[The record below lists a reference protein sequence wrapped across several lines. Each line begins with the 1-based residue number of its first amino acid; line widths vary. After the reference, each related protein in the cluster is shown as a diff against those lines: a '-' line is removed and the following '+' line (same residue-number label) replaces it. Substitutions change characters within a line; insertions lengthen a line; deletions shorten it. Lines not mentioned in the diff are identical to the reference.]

1 LIHEWISET
10 RTTVVSMLPFSEFG
24 RTGHPSSRVIFG
36 AAALGGM
43 SESRA
48 IKTLDLVASYGVNHI
63 DTAAMYGAAED
74 RLKPWLVDHRSEVFL
89 ATKTHERIGSVA
101 RAELE
106 RSLERMGV
114 NHIDLIQL
122 HNLVEPDEWA
132 TAFSKG
138 GAVEALNQARAEG
151 LVSFIGVTGHGLRI
165 PSMHLRS
172 LAEFDFDAVLF
183 PFNHS
188 LLSID
193 QYRDD
198 VTALRDL
205 CRARNTATQTIKAV
219 ARRRWDDGTE
229 GHRSWYEPLS
239 DTDAIQRAVRYVLSQ
254 PDLFLNTTSDATLLP
269 LILEAAQGD
278 LSRPLDEE
286 MNRDIA
292 EFGVTPLFDGAALER
307 I

>member
-1 LIHEWISET
+1 
-10 RTTVVSMLPFSEFG
+10 MLPFSEFG
-24 RTGHPSSRVIFG
+24 RTGHRSSRVIFG

-48 IKTLDLVASYGVNHI
+48 FKTLDLVASYGVNHI
-63 DTAAMYGAAED
+63 DTAAMYGSSED
-74 RLKPWLVDHRSEVFL
+74 HLKPWLANHRAEVFL
-89 ATKTHERIGSVA
+89 ATKTQERVGSVA

-114 NHIDLIQL
+114 DHIDLIQL
-122 HNLVEPDEWA
+122 HNLVEPDEWT

-172 LAEFDFDAVLF
+172 LAEFNFDAVLF

-239 DTDAIQRAVRYVLSQ
+239 DSDAIQRAVRYVLSQ

-269 LILEAAQGD
+269 LILEAAQDD

-292 EFGVTPLFDGAALER
+292 EFGVTPLFDGAALDR

>member
-1 LIHEWISET
+1 
-10 RTTVVSMLPFSEFG
+10 MPFSEFG
-24 RTGHPSSRVIFG
+24 RTGHRSSRVIFG

-48 IKTLDLVASYGVNHI
+48 FKTLDLVASYGVNHI
-63 DTAAMYGAAED
+63 DTAAMYGSSED
-74 RLKPWLVDHRSEVFL
+74 HLKPWLANHRAEVFL
-89 ATKTHERIGSVA
+89 ATKTQERVGSVA

-114 NHIDLIQL
+114 DHIDLIQL
-122 HNLVEPDEWA
+122 HNLVEPDEWS

-138 GAVEALNQARAEG
+138 GTVEALNQARAEG
-151 LVSFIGVTGHGLRI
+151 LVRFIGVTGHGLRI

-183 PFNHS
+183 PYNHS
-188 LLSID
+188 LLSIP
-193 QYRDD
+193 QYLED
-198 VTALRDL
+198 VAALREV
-205 CRARNTATQTIKAV
+205 CRRRNIATQTIKAV

-239 DTDAIQRAVRYVLSQ
+239 DSDAIQRAVRYVLSQ

-269 LILEAAQGD
+269 IILDAAQDD
-278 LSRPLDEE
+278 LTRPLDEE

>member
-1 LIHEWISET
+1 
-10 RTTVVSMLPFSEFG
+10 MLPSAEFG
-24 RTGHPSSRVIFG
+24 RTGHLSSRVIFG

-48 IKTLDLVASYGVNHI
+48 IKTLDLVASHGVNHI
-63 DTAAMYGAAED
+63 DTAAMYGSSED
-74 RLKPWLVDHRSEVFL
+74 HLKPWLADHRSEVFL
-89 ATKTHERIGSVA
+89 ATKTQERVGSVA

-114 NHIDLIQL
+114 DHIDLIQM
-122 HNLVEPDEWA
+122 HNLVEPDQWE
-132 TAFSKG
+132 TAFNKG

-151 LVSFIGVTGHGLRI
+151 LVSLIGVTGHGLRI

-198 VTALRDL
+198 VTALREV
-205 CRARNTATQTIKAV
+205 CRSRKIATQTTKAV
-219 ARRRWDDGTE
+219 ARRRWDDGTQ
-229 GHRSWYEPLS
+229 GHRSWYEPLT

-269 LILEAAQGD
+269 LILEAAQGN
-278 LSRPLDEE
+278 LTRPLDEE

-292 EFGVTPLFDGAALER
+292 EFGVTPLFDGRELDR

>member
-1 LIHEWISET
+1 
-10 RTTVVSMLPFSEFG
+10 MLPFAEFG
-24 RTGHPSSRVIFG
+24 RTGHRSSRVIFG

-48 IKTLDLVASYGVNHI
+48 IKTLDLVASHGVNHI
-63 DTAAMYGAAED
+63 DTAAMYGSSED
-74 RLKPWLVDHRSEVFL
+74 HLKPWLADHRSEVFL
-89 ATKTHERIGSVA
+89 ATKTQERVGSVA

-114 NHIDLIQL
+114 DHIDLIQM

-132 TAFSKG
+132 TAFNKG

-198 VTALRDL
+198 VMTLREM
-205 CRARNTATQTIKAV
+205 CQVRNIATQTIKAV

-229 GHRSWYEPLS
+229 GHRSWYEPLT

-269 LILEAAQGD
+269 LILEAAQGN
-278 LSRPLDEE
+278 LTRPLDEE

-292 EFGVTPLFDGAALER
+292 EFGVAPLFDGAALDR

>member
-1 LIHEWISET
+1 
-10 RTTVVSMLPFSEFG
+10 MLPFAQFG
-24 RTGHPSSRVIFG
+24 RTSHRSSRVIFG

-48 IKTLDLVASYGVNHI
+48 IKTLELVASYGVNHI
-63 DTAAMYGAAED
+63 DTAAMYGSSED
-74 RLKPWLVDHRSEVFL
+74 HLKPWLSDHRSEVFL
-89 ATKTHERIGSVA
+89 ATKTEERVGSVA
-101 RAELE
+101 RAALE

-114 NHIDLIQL
+114 DHIDLIQL
-122 HNLVEPDEWA
+122 HNLVEPDEWT

-151 LVSFIGVTGHGLRI
+151 LVNFIGVTGHGLRI

-193 QYRDD
+193 QYHDD
-198 VTALRDL
+198 VRDL
-205 CRARNTATQTIKAV
+205 REICQKRKIATQTIKSV

-229 GHRSWYEPLS
+229 GHRSWYEPLT

-292 EFGVTPLFDGAALER
+292 EFGVTPLFDGAALDR

>member
-1 LIHEWISET
+1 MG
-10 RTTVVSMLPFSEFG
+10 MLPFAQFG
-24 RTGHPSSRVIFG
+24 QTGHRSSRVIFG

-43 SESRA
+43 SEARA

>member
-1 LIHEWISET
+1 
-10 RTTVVSMLPFSEFG
+10 MLPFSEFG
-24 RTGHPSSRVIFG
+24 RTSHRSSRVIFG

-48 IKTLDLVASYGVNHI
+48 FKTLDLVASYGVNHI
-63 DTAAMYGAAED
+63 DTAAMYGSSED
-74 RLKPWLVDHRSEVFL
+74 HLKPWLVDHRSEVFL
-89 ATKTHERIGSVA
+89 ATKTQERIGSVA

-138 GAVEALNQARAEG
+138 GTVEALNQARAEG
-151 LVSFIGVTGHGLRI
+151 LVRFIGVTGHGLRI

-183 PFNHS
+183 PYNHS
-188 LLSID
+188 LLSIP
-193 QYRDD
+193 QYLED
-198 VTALRDL
+198 VAALREV
-205 CRARNTATQTIKAV
+205 CRRRNIATQTIKAV

-229 GHRSWYEPLS
+229 GHRSWYEPLT
-239 DTDAIQRAVRYVLSQ
+239 DHDAIQRAVRYVLSQ

-269 LILEAAQGD
+269 LILEAAQGE
-278 LSRPLDEE
+278 LARPLDEE

-292 EFGVTPLFDGAALER
+292 EFGMTPLFDGGVLDR

>member
-1 LIHEWISET
+1 
-10 RTTVVSMLPFSEFG
+10 MLPFAEFG
-24 RTGHPSSRVIFG
+24 RTGHRSSRVIFG

-48 IKTLDLVASYGVNHI
+48 ITTLDLVASYGVNHI
-63 DTAAMYGAAED
+63 DTAAMYGSSED
-74 RLKPWLVDHRSEVFL
+74 HLKPWLSDHRSEVFL
-89 ATKTHERIGSVA
+89 ATKTEERVGSVA
-101 RAELE
+101 RMALE

-114 NHIDLIQL
+114 DHIDLIQL

-138 GAVEALNQARAEG
+138 GAVEALSQARAEG

-219 ARRRWDDGTE
+219 ARRRWDDGTQ
-229 GHRSWYEPLS
+229 GHRSWYEPLT

-269 LILEAAQGD
+269 FILEAAQGD
-278 LSRPLDEE
+278 LTRPLDEE

-292 EFGVTPLFDGAALER
+292 EFGMTPLFDGGVLDR

>member
-1 LIHEWISET
+1 
-10 RTTVVSMLPFSEFG
+10 
-24 RTGHPSSRVIFG
+24 
-36 AAALGGM
+36 
-43 SESRA
+43 
-48 IKTLDLVASYGVNHI
+48 
-63 DTAAMYGAAED
+63 
-74 RLKPWLVDHRSEVFL
+74 
-89 ATKTHERIGSVA
+89 VA

-114 NHIDLIQL
+114 DQVDLIQL
-122 HNLVEPDEWA
+122 HNLVEPDEWQ
-132 TAFSKG
+132 TAFNKG
-138 GAVEALNQARAEG
+138 GAVAALNQARAEG
-151 LVSFIGVTGHGLRI
+151 LVRFIGVTGHGLRI

-183 PFNHS
+183 PYNHS
-188 LLSID
+188 LLSIP
-193 QYRDD
+193 QYLED
-198 VTALRDL
+198 VAALREV
-205 CRARNTATQTIKAV
+205 CRRRNIATQTIKAV

-239 DTDAIQRAVRYVLSQ
+239 DSDAIQRAVRYVLSQ

-269 LILEAAQGD
+269 LILEAAQDD

-292 EFGVTPLFDGAALER
+292 EFGVTPLFDGAALDR

>member
-1 LIHEWISET
+1 
-10 RTTVVSMLPFSEFG
+10 MLPLAEFG
-24 RTGHPSSRVIFG
+24 RTGHRSSRVIFG

-48 IKTLDLVASYGVNHI
+48 IKTLDLVASFGVNHI
-63 DTAAMYGAAED
+63 DTAAMYGSSED
-74 RLKPWLVDHRSEVFL
+74 HLRPWLADHRSEVFL
-89 ATKTHERIGSVA
+89 ATKTQERDGSAA

-114 NHIDLIQL
+114 DHIDLIQL

-132 TAFSKG
+132 TAFNKG

-172 LAEFDFDAVLF
+172 LAEFEFDAVLF

-198 VTALRDL
+198 VSALRDL
-205 CRARNTATQTIKAV
+205 CRARNIATQTIKAV
-219 ARRRWDDGTE
+219 ARRRWDDGTQ
-229 GHRSWYEPLS
+229 GHRSWYEPLT
-239 DTDAIQRAVRYVLSQ
+239 DADAIQRAVRYVLSQ

-269 LILEAAQGD
+269 FILEAAQGD
-278 LSRPLDEE
+278 LTRPLNEE

-292 EFGVTPLFDGAALER
+292 EFGVAPLFDGAALDR

>member
-1 LIHEWISET
+1 
-10 RTTVVSMLPFSEFG
+10 MLPFAQFG
-24 RTGHPSSRVIFG
+24 RTSHRSSRVIFG

-48 IKTLDLVASYGVNHI
+48 IKTLELVASYGVNHI
-63 DTAAMYGAAED
+63 DTAAMYGSSED
-74 RLKPWLVDHRSEVFL
+74 HLKPWLSDHRSEVFL
-89 ATKTHERIGSVA
+89 ATKTEERVGSVA
-101 RAELE
+101 RAALE

-114 NHIDLIQL
+114 DHIDLIQL
-122 HNLVEPDEWA
+122 HNLVEPDEWT

-193 QYRDD
+193 QYHDD
-198 VTALRDL
+198 VRDL
-205 CRARNTATQTIKAV
+205 REICQKRKIATQTIKSV

-229 GHRSWYEPLS
+229 GHRSWYEPLT

-269 LILEAAQGD
+269 LILEAAQSD

-292 EFGVTPLFDGAALER
+292 EFGVTPLFDGAALDR

>member
-1 LIHEWISET
+1 
-10 RTTVVSMLPFSEFG
+10 MLPFAQFG
-24 RTGHPSSRVIFG
+24 RTGHRSSRVIVG

-48 IKTLDLVASYGVNHI
+48 FKTLDLVTSYGVNHI
-63 DTAAMYGAAED
+63 DTAAMYGSSED
-74 RLKPWLVDHRSEVFL
+74 HLKPWLANHRAEVFL
-89 ATKTHERIGSVA
+89 ATKTQERVGSVA

-114 NHIDLIQL
+114 DHIDLIQL
-122 HNLVEPDEWA
+122 HNLVEPDEWT

-138 GAVEALNQARAEG
+138 GTVEAMSQARDEG

-165 PSMHLRS
+165 PSMHVRS
-172 LAEFDFDAVLF
+172 LAEFDFDSVLF

-193 QYRDD
+193 QYHDD
-198 VTALRDL
+198 VRALREI
-205 CRARNTATQTIKAV
+205 CQKRQIATQTIKAV
-219 ARRRWDDGTE
+219 ARRRWHDGTE
-229 GHRSWYEPLS
+229 GHRSWYEPLT
-239 DTDAIQRAVRYVLSQ
+239 DTEAIQRAVRYVLSQ

-269 LILEAAQGD
+269 IILDAAQDD
-278 LSRPLDEE
+278 LTRPLDEE

>member
-1 LIHEWISET
+1 
-10 RTTVVSMLPFSEFG
+10 MFPFAEFG
-24 RTGHPSSRVIFG
+24 RTGHRSSRVIFG

-48 IKTLDLVASYGVNHI
+48 TRTLDLVASYGVNHI
-63 DTAAMYGAAED
+63 DTAAMYGSSED
-74 RLKPWLVDHRSEVFL
+74 HLKPWLSDHRSEVFL
-89 ATKTHERIGSVA
+89 ATKTEERVGSVA
-101 RAELE
+101 RAALE

-122 HNLVEPDEWA
+122 HNLVEPDEWT

-205 CRARNTATQTIKAV
+205 CRARNIATQTIKAV
-219 ARRRWDDGTE
+219 ARRRWDDGAG
-229 GHRSWYEPLS
+229 GHRSWYEPLT
-239 DTDAIQRAVRYVLSQ
+239 DHDAIQRAVRYVLSQ

-269 LILEAAQGD
+269 LILEAAQGE
-278 LSRPLDEE
+278 LARPLDEE

-292 EFGVTPLFDGAALER
+292 EFGMTPLFDGGVLDR

>member
-1 LIHEWISET
+1 
-10 RTTVVSMLPFSEFG
+10 MLPFAEFG
-24 RTGHPSSRVIFG
+24 RTGHRSSRVIFG

-48 IKTLDLVASYGVNHI
+48 IKTLGLVDSYGVNHI
-63 DTAAMYGAAED
+63 DTAAMYGSSED
-74 RLKPWLVDHRSEVFL
+74 HLKPWLSDHRSKVFL
-89 ATKTHERIGSVA
+89 ATKTEERAGSVA
-101 RAELE
+101 RMALE

-114 NHIDLIQL
+114 DHIDLIQL

-138 GAVEALNQARAEG
+138 GAVEALSQARAEG

-219 ARRRWDDGTE
+219 ARRRWEDGTQ
-229 GHRSWYEPLS
+229 GHRSWYEPLT
-239 DTDAIQRAVRYVLSQ
+239 DQDAIQRAVRYVLSQ
-254 PDLFLNTTSDATLLP
+254 PGLFLNTTSDATLLP
-269 LILEAAQGD
+269 LILEAAQGE
-278 LSRPLDEE
+278 LARPLDEE

-292 EFGVTPLFDGAALER
+292 EFGMTPLFDGGVLDR

>member
-1 LIHEWISET
+1 
-10 RTTVVSMLPFSEFG
+10 MLPFAEFG
-24 RTGHPSSRVIFG
+24 RTGHHSSRVIFG

-48 IKTLDLVASYGVNHI
+48 IKTLDLVASHGVNHI
-63 DTAAMYGAAED
+63 DTAAMYGSSED
-74 RLKPWLVDHRSEVFL
+74 HLKPWLADHRSEVFL
-89 ATKTHERIGSVA
+89 ATKTQERIGSVA

-114 NHIDLIQL
+114 DHIDLIQM
-122 HNLVEPDEWA
+122 HNLVEPDQWE
-132 TAFSKG
+132 TAFNKG

-193 QYRDD
+193 QFQED
-198 VTALRDL
+198 VTALREV
-205 CRARNTATQTIKAV
+205 CRSRKIATQTIKSV
-219 ARRRWDDGTE
+219 ARRRWDDGSQ
-229 GHRSWYEPLS
+229 GHRSWYEPLT
-239 DTDAIQRAVRYVLSQ
+239 DTAAIQRAVRYVLSQ

-269 LILEAAQGD
+269 LIIEAAQGN
-278 LSRPLDEE
+278 LTRPLDEE

-292 EFGVTPLFDGAALER
+292 EFGVKPLFDGRELDR

>member
-1 LIHEWISET
+1 
-10 RTTVVSMLPFSEFG
+10 MLPSAEFG
-24 RTGHPSSRVIFG
+24 RTGHRSSRVIFG

-48 IKTLDLVASYGVNHI
+48 IKTLDLVVSHGVNHI
-63 DTAAMYGAAED
+63 DTAAMYGSSED
-74 RLKPWLVDHRSEVFL
+74 HLKPWLADHRSEIYL
-89 ATKTHERIGSVA
+89 ATKTQERIGSVA

-114 NHIDLIQL
+114 NQIDLIQL
-122 HNLVEPDEWA
+122 HNLVEPDEWE

-138 GAVEALNQARAEG
+138 GAVEALSQARAEG
-151 LVSFIGVTGHGLRI
+151 LVRFIGVTGHGLRI

-198 VTALRDL
+198 VTALREM
-205 CRARNTATQTIKAV
+205 CRARNIATQTIKAV

-229 GHRSWYEPLS
+229 SHRSWYEPLTDS
-239 DTDAIQRAVRYVLSQ
+239 DAIQRAVRYVLSQ

-269 LILEAAQGD
+269 IILEAAQGD
-278 LSRPLDEE
+278 LTRPLDEE

-292 EFGVTPLFDGAALER
+292 EFGVTPLFDGRELDR

>member
-1 LIHEWISET
+1 
-10 RTTVVSMLPFSEFG
+10 MLPFAEFG
-24 RTGHPSSRVIFG
+24 RTGHRSSRVIFG

-63 DTAAMYGAAED
+63 DTAAMYGSSED
-74 RLKPWLVDHRSEVFL
+74 HLKPWLADHRSEVFL
-89 ATKTHERIGSVA
+89 ATKTQERIGSVA

-114 NHIDLIQL
+114 DHIDLIQM
-122 HNLVEPDEWA
+122 HNLVEPDQWE

-198 VTALRDL
+198 VTALREV
-205 CRARNTATQTIKAV
+205 CRSRKIATQTIKAV
-219 ARRRWDDGTE
+219 ARRRWDDGTQ
-229 GHRSWYEPLS
+229 GHRSWYEPLT

-278 LSRPLDEE
+278 LTRPLDEE

-292 EFGVTPLFDGAALER
+292 EFGVTPLFDGRELDR

>member
-1 LIHEWISET
+1 
-10 RTTVVSMLPFSEFG
+10 MLPFAQFG
-24 RTGHPSSRVIFG
+24 RTSHRSSRVIFG

-63 DTAAMYGAAED
+63 DTAAMYGSSED
-74 RLKPWLVDHRSEVFL
+74 HLKPWLSDHRSEVFL
-89 ATKTHERIGSVA
+89 ATKTEERVGSVA
-101 RAELE
+101 RAALE

-114 NHIDLIQL
+114 DHIDLIQL
-122 HNLVEPDEWA
+122 HNLVEPDEWT

-292 EFGVTPLFDGAALER
+292 EFGVTPLFDGAALDR

>member
-1 LIHEWISET
+1 MG
-10 RTTVVSMLPFSEFG
+10 MLPFAQFG
-24 RTGHPSSRVIFG
+24 RTSHRSSRVIFG

-43 SESRA
+43 SEARA

-114 NHIDLIQL
+114 DQIDLIQL
-122 HNLVEPDEWA
+122 HNLVEPDEWQ
-132 TAFSKG
+132 TAFNKG
-138 GAVEALNQARAEG
+138 GAVAALNQARAEG
-151 LVSFIGVTGHGLRI
+151 LVRFIGVTGHGLRI

-172 LAEFDFDAVLF
+172 LTEFDFDAVLF
-183 PFNHS
+183 PYNHS
-188 LLSID
+188 LLSIP
-193 QYRDD
+193 QYLED
-198 VTALRDL
+198 VAALREV
-205 CRARNTATQTIKAV
+205 CHRRNIATQTIKAV

-229 GHRSWYEPLS
+229 GHRSWYEPLT

-269 LILEAAQGD
+269 LILEAAQSD

>member
-1 LIHEWISET
+1 
-10 RTTVVSMLPFSEFG
+10 
-24 RTGHPSSRVIFG
+24 
-36 AAALGGM
+36 M
-43 SESRA
+43 SEARA
-48 IKTLDLVASYGVNHI
+48 IKTLDLVTSYGVNHI

-114 NHIDLIQL
+114 DQIDLIQL
-122 HNLVEPDEWA
+122 HNLVEPDEWQ
-132 TAFSKG
+132 TAFNKG
-138 GAVEALNQARAEG
+138 GAVAALNQARAEG
-151 LVSFIGVTGHGLRI
+151 LVRFIGVTGHGLRI

-183 PFNHS
+183 PYNHS
-188 LLSID
+188 LLSIP
-193 QYRDD
+193 QYLED
-198 VTALRDL
+198 VAALREV
-205 CRARNTATQTIKAV
+205 CRRRNIATQTIKAV

-229 GHRSWYEPLS
+229 GHRSWYEPLT

-269 LILEAAQGD
+269 LILEAAQSD

-292 EFGVTPLFDGAALER
+292 EFGVTPLFDGAALDR

>member
-1 LIHEWISET
+1 
-10 RTTVVSMLPFSEFG
+10 MLPFAEFG
-24 RTGHPSSRVIFG
+24 RTGHRSSRVIFG

-48 IKTLDLVASYGVNHI
+48 IKTLDLVASHGVNHI
-63 DTAAMYGAAED
+63 DTAAMYGSSEIH
-74 RLKPWLVDHRSEVFL
+74 LKPWLADHRSEVFL
-89 ATKTHERIGSVA
+89 ATKTQERVGSVA

-114 NHIDLIQL
+114 DHIDLIQI
-122 HNLVEPDEWA
+122 HNLVEPDQWE
-132 TAFSKG
+132 TAFNKG

-198 VTALRDL
+198 VTALREV
-205 CRARNTATQTIKAV
+205 CRSRKIATQTIKAV
-219 ARRRWDDGTE
+219 ARRRWDDGTQ
-229 GHRSWYEPLS
+229 GHRSWYEPLT

-269 LILEAAQGD
+269 LILEAAQSD
-278 LSRPLDEE
+278 LTRPLDEE

-292 EFGVTPLFDGAALER
+292 EFGVAPLFDGAALDR

>member
-1 LIHEWISET
+1 
-10 RTTVVSMLPFSEFG
+10 MLPFAEFG
-24 RTGHPSSRVIFG
+24 RTGHRSSRVIFG

-43 SESRA
+43 SKSRA

-63 DTAAMYGAAED
+63 DTAAMYGSSED
-74 RLKPWLVDHRSEVFL
+74 HLKPWLSDHRSEVFL
-89 ATKTHERIGSVA
+89 ATKTEERVGSVA
-101 RAELE
+101 RAALE

-122 HNLVEPDEWA
+122 HNLVEPDEWT

-183 PFNHS
+183 PYNHS
-188 LLSID
+188 LLSIP
-193 QYRDD
+193 QYLED
-198 VTALRDL
+198 VAALREV
-205 CRARNTATQTIKAV
+205 CRRRNIATQTIKAV

-229 GHRSWYEPLS
+229 GHRSWYEPLT
-239 DTDAIQRAVRYVLSQ
+239 DHDAIQRAVRYVLSQ

-269 LILEAAQGD
+269 IILDAAQDD
-278 LSRPLDEE
+278 LTRPLDEE

>member
-1 LIHEWISET
+1 
-10 RTTVVSMLPFSEFG
+10 MLPSAEFG
-24 RTGHPSSRVIFG
+24 HTGHRSSRVIFG
-36 AAALGGM
+36 AAALGAM
-43 SESRA
+43 SQSRA
-48 IKTLDLVASYGVNHI
+48 IKTLELIVSHGVNHI
-63 DTAAMYGAAED
+63 DTAAMYGSSED
-74 RLKPWLVDHRSEVFL
+74 HLKPWLADHRSEVFL
-89 ATKTHERIGSVA
+89 ATKTQERIGSVA

-114 NHIDLIQL
+114 NQIDLIQL
-122 HNLVEPDEWA
+122 HNLVEPDEWE

-138 GAVEALNQARAEG
+138 GAVEALSQARAEG
-151 LVSFIGVTGHGLRI
+151 LVRFIGITGHGLRI

-198 VTALRDL
+198 VTALREM
-205 CRARNTATQTIKAV
+205 CRTRNIATQTIKAV

-229 GHRSWYEPLS
+229 SHRSWYEPLT
-239 DTDAIQRAVRYVLSQ
+239 DPDAIQRAVRYVLSQ
-254 PDLFLNTTSDATLLP
+254 SDLFLNTTSDATLLP
-269 LILEAAQGD
+269 LILEAAQGN
-278 LSRPLDEE
+278 LTRPLDEE

-292 EFGVTPLFDGAALER
+292 EFGVTPLFDGRELDR

>member
-1 LIHEWISET
+1 
-10 RTTVVSMLPFSEFG
+10 MLPFAEFG
-24 RTGHPSSRVIFG
+24 HTGHRSSRVIFG

-48 IKTLDLVASYGVNHI
+48 ITTLDLVASYGVNHI
-63 DTAAMYGAAED
+63 DTAAMYGSSED
-74 RLKPWLVDHRSEVFL
+74 HLKPWLTDHRAEVFL
-89 ATKTHERIGSVA
+89 ATKTQERVGSVA
-101 RAELE
+101 RAALE

-114 NHIDLIQL
+114 DHIDLIQL

-138 GAVEALNQARAEG
+138 GAVETLNQARAEG

-198 VTALRDL
+198 VSALRDL
-205 CRARNTATQTIKAV
+205 CRARNIATQTIKAV
-219 ARRRWDDGTE
+219 ARRRWDDGTS
-229 GHRSWYEPLS
+229 GHRSWYEPLT
-239 DTDAIQRAVRYVLSQ
+239 DADAIQRSVRYVLSQ

-269 LILEAAQGD
+269 FILEAAQGD
-278 LSRPLDEE
+278 LTRPLDEE

-292 EFGVTPLFDGAALER
+292 EFGVAPLFDGAALDR

>member
-1 LIHEWISET
+1 MG
-10 RTTVVSMLPFSEFG
+10 MLPFAQFG
-24 RTGHPSSRVIFG
+24 RTSHRSSRVIFG

-43 SESRA
+43 SEARA

-183 PFNHS
+183 PYNHS
-188 LLSID
+188 LLSIP
-193 QYRDD
+193 QYLED
-198 VTALRDL
+198 VAALREV
-205 CRARNTATQTIKAV
+205 CRRRNIATQTIKAV

-229 GHRSWYEPLS
+229 GHRSWYEPLT
-239 DTDAIQRAVRYVLSQ
+239 DHDAIQRAVRYVLSQ

-269 LILEAAQGD
+269 LILEAAQGE
-278 LSRPLDEE
+278 LARPLDEE

-292 EFGVTPLFDGAALER
+292 EFGMTPLFDGGVLDR

>member
-1 LIHEWISET
+1 
-10 RTTVVSMLPFSEFG
+10 MLPFAEFG
-24 RTGHPSSRVIFG
+24 RTGHRSSRVIFG

-48 IKTLDLVASYGVNHI
+48 IKTLDLVASHGVNHI
-63 DTAAMYGAAED
+63 DTAAMYGSSED
-74 RLKPWLVDHRSEVFL
+74 HLKPWLADHRSEVFL
-89 ATKTHERIGSVA
+89 ATKTQERVGSVA

-114 NHIDLIQL
+114 DHIDLIQM
-122 HNLVEPDEWA
+122 HNLVEPDQWE
-132 TAFSKG
+132 TAFNKG

-198 VTALRDL
+198 VTALREV
-205 CRARNTATQTIKAV
+205 CRSRKIATQTIKAV
-219 ARRRWDDGTE
+219 ARRRWDDGTQ
-229 GHRSWYEPLS
+229 GHRSWYEPLT

-278 LSRPLDEE
+278 LTRPLDEE

-292 EFGVTPLFDGAALER
+292 EFGVTPLFDGRELDR

>member
-1 LIHEWISET
+1 
-10 RTTVVSMLPFSEFG
+10 MLPSAEFG
-24 RTGHPSSRVIFG
+24 RTGHLSSRVIFG

-48 IKTLDLVASYGVNHI
+48 IKTLDLVASHGVNHV
-63 DTAAMYGAAED
+63 DTAAMYGSSED
-74 RLKPWLVDHRSEVFL
+74 HLKPWLADHRSEIYL
-89 ATKTHERIGSVA
+89 ATKTQERIGSVA
-101 RAELE
+101 RAEIE

-114 NHIDLIQL
+114 NQIDLIQL
-122 HNLVEPDEWA
+122 HNLVEPDEWE

-138 GAVEALNQARAEG
+138 GAVEALSQARAEG
-151 LVSFIGVTGHGLRI
+151 LVRFIGVTGHGLRI

-198 VTALRDL
+198 VTALREM
-205 CRARNTATQTIKAV
+205 CRARNIATQTIKAV

-229 GHRSWYEPLS
+229 SHRSWYEPLTDS
-239 DTDAIQRAVRYVLSQ
+239 DAIQRAVRYVLSQ

-278 LSRPLDEE
+278 LTRPLDEE

-292 EFGVTPLFDGAALER
+292 EFGVTPLFDGRELDR

>member
-1 LIHEWISET
+1 
-10 RTTVVSMLPFSEFG
+10 MLPFAQFG
-24 RTGHPSSRVIFG
+24 RTSHRSSRVIFG

-48 IKTLDLVASYGVNHI
+48 IKTLELVASYGVNHI
-63 DTAAMYGAAED
+63 DTAAMYGSSED
-74 RLKPWLVDHRSEVFL
+74 HLKPWLSDHRSEVFL
-89 ATKTHERIGSVA
+89 ATKTEERVGSVA

-114 NHIDLIQL
+114 DHIDLIQL

-151 LVSFIGVTGHGLRI
+151 LVNFIGVTGHGLRI

-219 ARRRWDDGTE
+219 ARRRWHDGTE
-229 GHRSWYEPLS
+229 GHRSWYEPLT
-239 DTDAIQRAVRYVLSQ
+239 DTEAIQRAVRYVLSQ

-269 LILEAAQGD
+269 IILDAAQDD
-278 LSRPLDEE
+278 LTRPLDEE

-292 EFGVTPLFDGAALER
+292 EFGVTPLFDGAALDR